1 MVIMSG
7 ASERLAQ
14 ALAERGYVLVTTP
27 LDAFLKSG
35 GSACCLTLRLDHGL
49 QAAREAAAQRIG
61 RRARRGK
68 LASILEDRVE
78 GPMSHQPGGH

>member
-1 MVIMSG
+1 MSFGNVVIMSG
-7 ASERLAQ
+7 ASERLAA

-49 QAAREAAAQRIG
+49 QAARAAAPVQRAAG
-61 RRARRGK
+61 EAG
-68 LASILEDRVE
+68 
-78 GPMSHQPGGH
+78 